1 MVIRMYSIHIEFE
14 NGSNPYVRYNMNSA
28 EYKKEFRKWSE
39 EYDLSK
45 LYMIG
50 TIIYYSAKEKTRK

>member
-14 NGSNPYVRYNMNSA
+14 NGSNPYVRCNMNSA
-28 EYKKEFRKWSE
+28 EYKEEFKKWSE

-45 LYMIG
+45 LHTIG
-50 TIIYYSAKEKTRK
+50 TIIYYIAKEKTRK